1 MNISQWINFSYIGEF
16 IKNYI
21 PYNRP
26 VDIIRMLVD
35 IGIVSF
41 IIYKLVQLVRETRA
55 WQLLKGILVI
65 LITALISSWLQLSTL
80 TYLLNKTIEL
90 AGFALIVLF
99 QPELRRG
106 LEQIGRS
113 KFKDFINFDEEPDA
127 IPIHHV
133 IDELVSA
140 THELSRTKTGALIVI
155 EKETKLGEI
164 ISKGINLDSSISSEL
179 IKNIFTPNT
188 PLHDGAVIIR
198 ENRINAAGC
207 VLPLT
212 ENQSLSKELG
222 TRHRAA
228 LGVSEVSD
236 AIAVVV
242 SEETGNISI
251 AKNGTLIRNLGAES
265 LRANLSRLL
274 IDKVN
279 TGVKFSLRKVRM
291 K

>member
-1 MNISQWINFSYIGEF
+1 MDVLQWIDFSNVGDF
-16 IKNYI
+16 LRNYI
-21 PYNRP
+21 PYDRP
-26 VDIIRMLVD
+26 IDLIRMIVD

-65 LITALISSWLQLSTL
+65 LVTALISSWLQLSTL

-113 KFKDFINFDEEPDA
+113 KFKDFINFEEEDED
-127 IPIHHV
+127 ITMHHV
-133 IDELVSA
+133 IDEIVNA
-140 THELSRTKTGALIVI
+140 VHELSKTRTGALMVI

-164 ISKGINLDSSISSEL
+164 ISKGVNLDSNITSEL
-179 IKNIFTPNT
+179 LKNIFTPKT

-198 ENRINAAGC
+198 ENRINAAAC

-212 ENQSLSKELG
+212 ENQSLSKEMG

-228 LGVSEVSD
+228 LGVTEVSD
-236 AIAVVV
+236 AIAIIV

-251 AKNGTLIRNLGAES
+251 AKNGTLIRNLSAET
-265 LRANLSRLL
+265 LRANLNRLL
-274 IDKVN
+274 IEKTN
-279 TGVKFSLRKVRM
+279 SGVKFSLRKVRL